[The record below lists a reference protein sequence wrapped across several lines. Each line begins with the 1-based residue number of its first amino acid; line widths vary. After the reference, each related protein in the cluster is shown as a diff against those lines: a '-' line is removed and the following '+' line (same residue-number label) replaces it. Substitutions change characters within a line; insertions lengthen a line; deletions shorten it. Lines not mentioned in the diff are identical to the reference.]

1 MLRSTQASARAMKLS
16 EAIIE
21 EPGRRAARGRKSKG
35 PTSNGEGVLK
45 STIVPYFTTLSGLFM

>member
-1 MLRSTQASARAMKLS
+1 MLRSTQASTRAMKLS

-21 EPGRRAARGRKSKG
+21 EPGLRPARGRKLKG

-45 STIVPYFTTLSGLFM
+45 STSVPYFTILSGLFL